1 MKRIK
6 ILGTLAIAGLLTTLS
21 SCNKDEESNALE
33 PGTATISGKLRA
45 NLDETNIQMQ
55 NVPEG
60 TGVTFII
67 SGEDL
72 DRNPNPNYDYE
83 DVIVKATVD
92 GNGEYSATLPAAKK
106 NINVQAVFDDFEFDA
121 TILTTD
127 DDGFQTAVTER
138 RTFNRADANIS
149 IVDGQVLIRDYE
161 YNLTGGDFQASA
173 TIRGIVEA
181 QFIDNV
187 GPVTGTNILDGGANY
202 SNENGV
208 AVLGGTGTGMTVNV
222 TVNAVDEVINVA
234 IANAGEGYTIGDV
247 VTIDDGDGEAEIE
260 ITGVNPQ
267 VESVPEGVLLTFNAN
282 GNNYKVNT
290 DSNGEYIVKLPAG
303 TGGGTVNTS
312 INGADFEQ
320 SSVFLDGGDYVTS
333 NRIYEFAGTGNQN
346 LQEGDII
353 ELDLGYN
360 RK

>member
-1 MKRIK
+1 MKK
-6 ILGTLAIAGLLTTLS
+6 ITFLGTLAIAGLLTSLS

-45 NLDETNIQMQ
+45 NLDETDIQLQ
-55 NVPEG
+55 NAPEG

-72 DRNPNPNYDYE
+72 DRNPNPSYDYE

-106 NINVQAVFDDFEFDA
+106 NINVQVVFDDFEHEA

-127 DDGFQTAVTER
+127 DDGFQTAITER
-138 RTFNRADANIS
+138 RTFDRGNANFN
-149 IVDGQVLIRDYE
+149 IVDGQVLVRDYT
-161 YNLTGGDFQASA
+161 YNLSGGDFQASA

-187 GPVTGTNILDGGANY
+187 GPVTGTNVVDGGANY
-202 SNENGV
+202 DNENGV
-208 AVLGGTGTGMTVNV
+208 DVLGGTGSGMTVNV
-222 TVNAVDEVINVA
+222 TVNATNEVIGVT
-234 IANAGEGYTIGDV
+234 IADAGEGYTIGDV
-247 VTIDDGDGEAEIE
+247 VTIDDGDGAAEIE
-260 ITGVNPQ
+260 ITNVTPQ
-267 VESVPEGVLLTFNAN
+267 DEAVPEGVLLTFTAN

-290 DSNGEYIVKLPAG
+290 DANGEYIVKLPAG
-303 TGGGTVNTS
+303 TGGATVNTS

-320 SSVFLDGGDYVTS
+320 SSVYMDGGNFVTN

-353 ELDLGYN
+353 ELDLYYN